1 MDKDNTTFRDWFAFI
16 QKKVKQN
23 TGVPVND
30 EDAFRE
36 DYDNGRLAEDVAA
49 EMTEEYNRT

>member
-49 EMTEEYNRT
+49 EMTEEYNRS

>member
-23 TGVPVND
+23 TGVTVND
-30 EDAFRE
+30 DPEFRD
-36 DYDNGRLAEDVAA
+36 DYEIGRLAEDVAA